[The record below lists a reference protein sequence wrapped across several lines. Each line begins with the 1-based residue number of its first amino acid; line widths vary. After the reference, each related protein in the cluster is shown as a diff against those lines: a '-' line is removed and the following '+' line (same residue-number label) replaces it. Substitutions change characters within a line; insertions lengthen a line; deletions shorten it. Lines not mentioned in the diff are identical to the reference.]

1 MPTTV
6 TSTRSIP
13 HVPAPTEP
21 RTVKAT
27 DLRRWLQDGNE
38 IALLDVREHGEYGEG
53 HPFLSVSLPYSRLE
67 IDIGRL
73 VPRLDTRI
81 VLLDNGDDSRLADR
95 AADRL
100 RALGYS
106 GVHQL
111 AGGVATW
118 PGTGAALFKGVNLPS
133 KTFGEEAE
141 RAWQV
146 PHISAAEL
154 RARLQSGEPLVLLDG
169 RTLEEH
175 RKMTIPG
182 ALPVPNG
189 ELALRWRSVV
199 PNDTVPIVVHCAGRT
214 RSIVGAQ
221 ILRDL
226 GVPNPVVALENGT
239 QGWALAGFA
248 LEHGS
253 DRALPA
259 VPDAAAREAARAD
272 AETAAR
278 REDVP
283 TLGAAAAQAW
293 VDDARHTTYALDV
306 RTATEF
312 RAGHLAGSASAPGG
326 QLLQATDLSIG
337 VRGSRVLV
345 LDDDNV
351 RAPLAA
357 LWLRRLGFEAA
368 LVSGGIGARL
378 SLPKPRRFQPAPLPL
393 RHTAEL
399 VAIRAGTDG
408 RTPPVLIDLRASQVH
423 RRGHPQGALWSIRP
437 RLVADVRQAT
447 QGDTARAVLI
457 VFDEP
462 DVAALAAT
470 DLREAGWT
478 DVSAVLA
485 SQADEAGWPREVTPQ
500 SPSDADAIDYLLFVH
515 DRHDGNL
522 DAARRYL
529 EWETGLLAQCTADE
543 LAIFRLPVPVPAPGQ
558 AAA

>member
-6 TSTRSIP
+6 TQTRSIP
-13 HVPAPTEP
+13 RVAAPAEP
-21 RTVKAT
+21 RTVKAA
-27 DLRRWLQDGNE
+27 DLRRWLQDGTE

-53 HPFLSVSLPYSRLE
+53 HPFLAVSLPYSRLE
-67 IDIGRL
+67 LDIGRL

-81 VLLDNGDDSRLADR
+81 VLLDNGDESHLADR
-95 AADRL
+95 AAARL

-133 KTFGEEAE
+133 KTFGEQAE
-141 RAWQV
+141 LAWHV
-146 PHISAAEL
+146 PHISAADL
-154 RARLQSGEPLVLLDG
+154 KARQQSGEPLVLLDG

-189 ELALRWRSVV
+189 ELPLRWRSVV
-199 PNDTVPIVVHCAGRT
+199 PDDSVTIVVHCAGRT

-226 GVPNPVVALENGT
+226 GVPNPVLALENGT

-253 DRALPA
+253 ERTLPEA
-259 VPDAAAREAARAD
+259 PGTAARQAARND
-272 AETAAR
+272 AENAAR
-278 REDVP
+278 REQVP
-283 TLGAAAAQAW
+283 TLTVAAAQAW
-293 VDDARHTTYALDV
+293 IDDTRHTTYALDV
-306 RTATEF
+306 RTAAEF
-312 RAGHLAGSASAPGG
+312 KAGHLANSVNAPGG

-351 RAPLAA
+351 RAPLVA
-357 LWLRRLGFEAA
+357 LWLRRLGFDAA
-368 LVSGGIGARL
+368 LVDGGIAARL
-378 SLPKPRRFQPAPLPL
+378 SLPRQRRFQPTPLPL

-399 VAIRAGTDG
+399 AAIRAATDG
-408 RTPPVLIDLRASQVH
+408 RTPPVLVDLRGSQVY
-423 RRGHPQGALWSIRP
+423 RRGHPHGAVWSIRP
-437 RLVADVRQAT
+437 RLVADVRKAR
-447 QGDTARAVLI
+447 QGDTARSVLI

-462 DVAALAAT
+462 DVAALAAI

-485 SQADEAGWPREVTPQ
+485 AQAQEAGWPSDVTPQ
-500 SPSDADAIDYLLFVH
+500 SPADADAIDYLLFVH

-522 DAARRYL
+522 DSARRYL

-543 LAIFRLPVPVPAPGQ
+543 LATFRLP
-558 AAA
+558 